1 MSNAKAA
8 FIYSERLAGYKF
20 SPNHPFKPAR
30 AGAVYR
36 MCKRR
41 NLFPPSSAEVVLV
54 EQPRDGVL
62 ADFHTGEYIE
72 ILKRAGSGREVDAR
86 MLFHGIGSMENP
98 VFEGLFDFC
107 ALSAT
112 ATLKAVDMVLEG
124 CDTAFNPC
132 GGFHHARS
140 DRAAGFCYTNDPVL
154 AIKKLK
160 KSGIERIGY
169 VDIDAHHGDGVQ
181 DAFYDDPSVLTIS
194 THESGRTLFPWGGFQ
209 DEMGEG
215 DGKGYN
221 INVPMEP
228 GTDDNIFKMLFGSIV
243 MDALRIYRPEII
255 VGVFGADTSRRDPLT
270 HLKMTNNG
278 FIESAEKLHAEFP
291 RIIALGGGGYD
302 SDTVVRSW
310 TLLWVE
316 LAGLELE
323 AGYGGAIGGV
333 LMGDS
338 SIDGS
343 DLRDMR
349 SYSSGP
355 ERQALLERAEEMI
368 EYYSR
373 NIKPLIE
380 AGG

>member
-1 MSNAKAA
+1 M
-8 FIYSERLAGYKF
+8 
-20 SPNHPFKPAR
+20 
-30 AGAVYR
+30 
-36 MCKRR
+36 
-41 NLFPPSSAEVVLV
+41 V
-54 EQPRDGVL
+54 EEPRDGVL
-62 ADFHTGEYIE
+62 ADFHTEEYIQ
-72 ILKRAGSGREVDAR
+72 ILKRAGSGEEVDPR
-86 MLFHGIGSMENP
+86 MLFHGVGSMENP

-112 ATLKAVDMVLEG
+112 ATLKAADMVLDG

-140 DRAAGFCYTNDPVL
+140 DRAAGFCYVNDPVL
-154 AIKKLK
+154 AIKRLK
-160 KSGIERIGY
+160 KRGAERIGY

-209 DEMGEG
+209 NEMGEG
-215 DGKGYN
+215 AGKGFN

-228 GTDDNIFKMLFGSIV
+228 GTDDNIFRMLFKSIV
-243 MDALRIYRPEII
+243 MDALRIYRPEIV

-278 FIESAEKLHAEFP
+278 FIESAEILHAEFP

-302 SDTVVRSW
+302 RDTVVRAW
-310 TLLWVE
+310 TLLWTE

-338 SIDGS
+338 SIEGS

-349 SYSSGP
+349 SYASGP
-355 ERQALLERAEEMI
+355 EREALLERAEEMI
-368 EYYSR
+368 EFYNE